1 MPDTINWEAKYLD
14 QIETRLDELA
24 AGQTRLE
31 EKVDQQGKDLR
42 NAVDQQGEDLRAEM
56 RQQGK
61 DLRAEIE
68 KAVTPVNRLVWAT
81 LAAVLLGLVKTF
93 FFSPHP

>member
-14 QIETRLDELA
+14 QIETRLDELT
-24 AGQTRLE
+24 AGQKRME
-31 EKVDQQGKDLR
+31 EKIDQQGKDLR
-42 NAVDQQGEDLRAEM
+42 V
-56 RQQGK
+56 
-61 DLRAEIE
+61 EIE

-81 LAAVLLGLVKTF
+81 FAAVLLGLVKTF

>member
-24 AGQTRLE
+24 AGQKRLE
-31 EKVDQQGKDLR
+31 EKADAGFARLDAKIDQQGR
-42 NAVDQQGEDLRAEM
+42 
-56 RQQGK
+56 
-61 DLRAEIE
+61 DLRAEID

-81 LAAVLLGLVKTF
+81 FAAVLLGLVKMF
-93 FFSPHP
+93 FFTPHP